1 MRGRVVTFMHILFCT
16 FLKHTVNLAQT
27 GIRALKKK
35 KKKTVHAAQRVER
48 HGALS
53 GLSWLCTLKLIQSL
67 IMLHV
72 TVN

>member
-27 GIRALKKK
+27 GIQALKKK
-35 KKKTVHAAQRVER
+35 KKKLSTLHRVER

-53 GLSWLCTLKLIQSL
+53 GLSWLCTLKLIQSV

>member
-35 KKKTVHAAQRVER
+35 KETVHAAQRVER

-53 GLSWLCTLKLIQSL
+53 GLSWLCTLKLIQSV

>member
-35 KKKTVHAAQRVER
+35 KNCPRCTESGKTRRSQRLILAVHPQINSVSYHATCD
-48 HGALS
+48 S
-53 GLSWLCTLKLIQSL
+53 KLK
-67 IMLHV
+67 
-72 TVN
+72 

>member
-35 KKKTVHAAQRVER
+35 KKKLSTLHREWKDT
-48 HGALS
+48 ALS
-53 GLSWLCTLKLIQSL
+53 AAYLGCAPS
-67 IMLHV
+67 
-72 TVN
+72 N

>member
-35 KKKTVHAAQRVER
+35 NLSTLHREWKDM
-48 HGALS
+48 ALS
-53 GLSWLCTLKLIQSL
+53 AAYLGCAPS
-67 IMLHV
+67 
-72 TVN
+72 N

>member
-35 KKKTVHAAQRVER
+35 KKTVHAAQRVER

-53 GLSWLCTLKLIQSL
+53 GLSWLCTLKLIQSV

>member
-35 KKKTVHAAQRVER
+35 KKLSTLHREWKDT
-48 HGALS
+48 ALS
-53 GLSWLCTLKLIQSL
+53 AAYLGCAP
-67 IMLHV
+67 
-72 TVN
+72 

>member
-35 KKKTVHAAQRVER
+35 KKPVHAAQRVER
-48 HGALS
+48 HGTLS
-53 GLSWLCTLKLIQSL
+53 GLSWLCTLKLIQSV